1 MITLIVNG
9 WANYF
14 LDWLINYSVYKNIP
28 KKHQSKYSVSDDF
41 FFSVLMYKDSFLQQ
55 RQQIFSVKELEQE
68 NVCLFVFV
76 VQ

>member
-1 MITLIVNG
+1 MDGLII
-9 WANYF
+9 F
-14 LDWLINYSVYKNIP
+14 LIDWLIIWFIKIFQ

>member
-1 MITLIVNG
+1 MDGLII
-9 WANYF
+9 F
-14 LDWLINYSVYKNIP
+14 LIDWLIIRFIKIFQKNINP
-28 KKHQSKYSVSDDF
+28 NIQSQMTF

-68 NVCLFVFV
+68 NVRLFVFV